1 MITPITFPARPING
15 GRLELAPPKRGLW
28 FAEPK
33 YNGWRAPAHAPS
45 GTCFTRHLEPLT
57 IVHEFASALALLRRA
72 GELMGIEWFDCEG
85 LERRH
90 SIGRGTLV
98 VLDAIISGSYV
109 ERRQKLSAG
118 FGELLSIE
126 CQPPKRTVVLTPSF
140 PAIHA
145 LAIYQRLREIN
156 RLWGCD

>member
-33 YNGWRAPAHAPS
+33 YNGWRVLAHAPS

-57 IVHEFASALALLRRA
+57 IAHEFASALALLRRA
-72 GELMGIEWFDCEG
+72 GELLGIEWFDCEG

-90 SIGRGTLV
+90 AIGRGTLV
-98 VLDAIISGSYV
+98 VLDAIIPGSYV
-109 ERRQKLSAG
+109 ERRQKLIAG
-118 FGELLSIE
+118 FDDTLSFE
-126 CQPPKRTVVLTPSF
+126 SKPSERKVVL
-140 PAIHA
+140 
-145 LAIYQRLREIN
+145 
-156 RLWGCD
+156 